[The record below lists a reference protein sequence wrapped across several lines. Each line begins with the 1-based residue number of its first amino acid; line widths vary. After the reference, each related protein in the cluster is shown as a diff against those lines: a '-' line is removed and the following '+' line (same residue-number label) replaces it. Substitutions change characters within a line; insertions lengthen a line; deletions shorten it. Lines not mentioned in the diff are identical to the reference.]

1 MAWHKIDSTCF
12 FSCKFPQHPLTIA
25 DSLISTIAKDRA
37 GWACQIRSNMQRK
50 VHAVGRTDI
59 GRVRSTNQDSMLVD
73 NESGLFVVADGMGG
87 HAGGEIASRI
97 CIEQVKREVATRID
111 PDLAKNVKSH
121 PDAALLNALANSINY
136 ASARIYEHSLE
147 DPSLR
152 GMGTTATVVKI
163 VDDYAY
169 CAHVGDS
176 RFYLVRSGFI
186 YQLTF
191 DHSLVNE
198 QVRAGIL
205 TPEEAEVH
213 HLKNVITRSV
223 GYQEEE
229 DVDTLCVH
237 LEKGDLLVLCSDGLH
252 GKINDAELSQIAN
265 KRGTAAVAELVDLAN
280 DRGGEDNITLIM
292 AEVR

>member
-1 MAWHKIDSTCF
+1 M
-12 FSCKFPQHPLTIA
+12 L
-25 DSLISTIAKDRA
+25 L
-37 GWACQIRSNMQRK
+37 K
-50 VHAVGRTDI
+50 VHAIGLTDI
-59 GRVRSTNQDSMLVD
+59 GRVRATNQDSMLVD
-73 NESGLFVVADGMGG
+73 NELGLFIVADGMGG

-97 CIEQVKREVATRID
+97 CIEQVYSEVNTKF
-111 PDLAKNVKSH
+111 LALLETSPKSH
-121 PDAALLNALANSINY
+121 PDPVLLNGLANSINH
-136 ASARIYEHSLE
+136 ASAKIYEHSLE

-163 VDDYAY
+163 VDEHAY

-176 RFYLVRSGFI
+176 RFYLVRKGLI
-186 YQLTF
+186 YQLSF

-229 DVDTLCVH
+229 DVDTLCTK
-237 LEKGDLLVLCSDGLH
+237 LEVGDYLLLCSDGLH
-252 GKINDAELSQIAN
+252 GKIGDGEISKVTSDKGLGAVREL
-265 KRGTAAVAELVDLAN
+265 LDLAN
-280 DRGGEDNITLIM
+280 ERGGEDNITVVII
-292 AEVR
+292 EVKAP

>member
-1 MAWHKIDSTCF
+1 MFRVEATGI
-12 FSCKFPQHPLTIA
+12 
-25 DSLISTIAKDRA
+25 
-37 GWACQIRSNMQRK
+37 
-50 VHAVGRTDI
+50 TDV
-59 GRVRSTNQDSMLVD
+59 GRVRASNQDSMLVD
-73 NESGLFVVADGMGG
+73 NELQLYVVADGMGG

-97 CIEQVKREVATRID
+97 CIEQILSEVQTKFPSLLEASPKT
-111 PDLAKNVKSH
+111 H
-121 PDAALLNALANSINY
+121 PDPTLMNALASSINH
-136 ASARIYEHSLE
+136 ASAKIYEHSLE

-176 RFYLVRSGFI
+176 RFYMVRMGLI
-186 YQLTF
+186 YQVSF

-229 DVDTLCVH
+229 DVDTHCTR
-237 LEKGDLLVLCSDGLH
+237 LEPGDLLLICSDGLH
-252 GKINDAELSQIAN
+252 GKIQDGEISKITSDKGLEAAREL
-265 KRGTAAVAELVDLAN
+265 LDLAN
-280 DRGGEDNITLIM
+280 ERGGEDNITVVIIS
-292 AEVR
+292 VK